1 MNEKTRTGM
10 TNIIGEGT
18 EINGK
23 ILVPGSIRV
32 DGKIDGDITVSDQIT
47 IGKSGFLKGVLLTK
61 DAVVA
66 GRMEGTITVKNRIE
80 LQKNAK
86 VNIDL
91 KCKLLIIE
99 EGVVFDGT
107 CSMDNP
113 NPNSYKKEEKKD
125 KANV

>member
-1 MNEKTRTGM
+1 MNEKARTGM

-47 IGKSGFLKGVLLTK
+47 IGKSGFLKGVLLTR

-107 CSMDNP
+107 CSMDNASP
-113 NPNSYKKEEKKD
+113 NNYKKEEKKD

>member
-1 MNEKTRTGM
+1 MNEKARTGM

-47 IGKSGFLKGVLLTK
+47 IGKSGFLKGVLLTR

-107 CSMDNP
+107 CSMDNA

>member
-1 MNEKTRTGM
+1 MNEKARTGM

-47 IGKSGFLKGVLLTK
+47 IGKTGFLKGALLTR

-86 VNIDL
+86 VNVDL

-107 CSMDNP
+107 CSMDNA
-113 NPNSYKKEEKKD
+113 NPNNYKKEEKKD